1 MTTGDATDTRT
12 LYSDERAEL
21 ERLRAEVAELRA
33 KSEGPPTVEA
43 APRPERHAW
52 RWVAVALLLVLAGLF
67 TLGSVTTRFVRAE
80 ILDTDHYVATV
91 APIGSDPAV
100 QAQVVDTITTEIN
113 SRVDVEGLTTQALTA
128 LTDLTPADRPR
139 LDQAVVGLAPVIAG
153 QAENFIRDT
162 VTRFVDSP
170 QFEDLWVAANRQ
182 AHTAVVA
189 VVTGETNHQA
199 VVVDP
204 NGTISIALG
213 PIIDQVKQRLSD
225 RGFAFADKIP
235 TVDKQFVLFQSPDIV
250 KAQRLVSN
258 LDKVATVLPWLALA
272 AGAAAIAA
280 APRGRRMRALMLFG
294 VTIVI
299 AMLILAIGILVGR
312 AVYLDQIPPSVMSAG
327 AATAVFD
334 TVVTPLRTALRAVAL
349 LGLVIGVVGFL
360 TGGSRSAGYVR
371 GGIGRGFDAIQ
382 HRRKD
387 RPASAFERW
396 AWAARIPLRIAIV
409 TVAALLLMF
418 WRYPTGAVVIWT
430 VVCAVIALVVLEVL
444 IRPARNEPDSDIETV
459 ATEGT

>member
-1 MTTGDATDTRT
+1 MTQGDGTDTST

-21 ERLRAEVAELRA
+21 ERLRVEVAELRA

-43 APRPERHAW
+43 APRPDRHVW

-91 APIGSDPAV
+91 SPIGSDPAV
-100 QAQVVDTITTEIN
+100 QAQVVDTITNEIN

-153 QAENFIRDT
+153 QAESFIRDT

-213 PIIDQVKQRLSD
+213 PIIDQVKQRLSE

-235 TVDKQFVLFQSPDIV
+235 SVDKQFVLFQSPDIV
-250 KAQRLVSN
+250 KAQRLVNN

-371 GGIGRGFDAIQ
+371 GGVGHGFDAIQ

-430 VVCAVIALVVLEVL
+430 VVAQ
-444 IRPARNEPDSDIETV
+444 
-459 ATEGT
+459 

>member
-1 MTTGDATDTRT
+1 MTVVDHPATGP
-12 LYSDERAEL
+12 LGPDERAEL

-33 KSEGPPTVEA
+33 ATPTVESK
-43 APRPERHAW
+43 APPKPGRDRHGW

-80 ILDTDHYVATV
+80 ILDTDHYVATI
-91 APIGSDPAV
+91 APLGSDPAV
-100 QAQVVDTITTEIN
+100 QAQVVDTITGEIN

-139 LDQAVVGLAPVIAG
+139 LDQAVVGLAPVLAG
-153 QAENFIRDT
+153 QAQNFIHDT
-162 VTRFVDSP
+162 VARFVDSP
-170 QFEDLWVAANRQ
+170 QFEDLWVAANRT

-204 NGTISIALG
+204 SGTISIALG
-213 PIIDQVKQRLSD
+213 PIIDQVKQRLTDS
-225 RGFAFADKIP
+225 GFAFADKIP
-235 TVDKQFVLFQSPDIV
+235 SVDKQFVLFQSPDIV
-250 KAQRLVSN
+250 KAQRLVN
-258 LDKVATVLPWLALA
+258 ALDKVATVLPWLALA
-272 AGAAAIAA
+272 AGAGAVAA

-294 VTIVI
+294 VTVVV

-312 AVYLDQIPPSVMSAG
+312 AIYLGQVPPSVMSAG
-327 AATAVFD
+327 AATAIFD

-371 GGIGRGFDAIQ
+371 SGIGRGFDEIQ

-396 AWAARIPLRIAIV
+396 AWAARMPLRIAIV

-418 WRYPTGAVVIWT
+418 WHYPTGVVVAWI
-430 VVCAVIALVVLEVL
+430 VVCAVIVLVVLEVL
-444 IRPARNEPDSDIETV
+444 IRPARQDSGVEAV
-459 ATEGT
+459 AAEGT

>member
-1 MTTGDATDTRT
+1 MTVDDTATPP
-12 LYSDERAEL
+12 LGPDERAEL

-33 KSEGPPTVEA
+33 QSGEPPTVEPK
-43 APRPERHAW
+43 PRTDRHAW

-91 APIGSDPAV
+91 APLGSDPAV
-100 QAQVVDTITTEIN
+100 QTQVVDTITGEIN
-113 SRVDVEGLTTQALTA
+113 SRVDVEALTTQALTA

-139 LDQAVVGLAPVIAG
+139 LDQAVVGLAPVLAG
-153 QAENFIRDT
+153 QAENFIRET

-170 QFEDLWVAANRQ
+170 EFEDLWVAANRQ

-189 VVTGETNHQA
+189 VVTGETNRQA
-199 VVVDP
+199 VVVGAD
-204 NGTISIALG
+204 GTISIALG
-213 PIIDQVKQRLSD
+213 PIIDQVKQRLND

-235 TVDKQFVLFQSPDIV
+235 AVDKQFVLFQSPDIV
-250 KAQRLVSN
+250 RAQRLVN
-258 LDKVATVLPWLALA
+258 ALDKVATVLPWLALA
-272 AGAAAIAA
+272 AGAGAVAA

-294 VTIVI
+294 VTIVVS
-299 AMLILAIGILVGR
+299 MLILAIGILVGR

-371 GGIGRGFDAIQ
+371 SGIGRGFDQIQ
-382 HRRKD
+382 RRRKD

-396 AWAARIPLRIAIV
+396 AWAARVPLRIAIV

-418 WRYPTGAVVIWT
+418 WRYPTGVVVAWIVVLAVL
-430 VVCAVIALVVLEVL
+430 ALVVLEIL
-444 IRPARNEPDSDIETV
+444 IRPARHGSGAEAV
-459 ATEGT
+459 AAEGT